1 MTRVLGIDGGQS
13 GTRLRDSDG
22 HEASSSGVSHLEGD
36 TVRALVDTVT
46 AAWRAGRFDQMDRVV
61 LGLTTAPA
69 DGAAADRLCAGV
81 AATTRAA
88 EVWLADDAVTSHA
101 GALSL
106 GWGVSV
112 IAGTGVASLS
122 LPEAGE
128 PRILGGH
135 GFLLGDEGG
144 AFWIGRRVLASI
156 LRARE
161 GRDPVDDAASGPLS
175 AAAEQRFGS
184 LNDLAGRL
192 HAGARPVDAIAE
204 FARDVF
210 DACEHGDALAI
221 RVVED
226 AVEELVLL
234 VASGTRW
241 AGADGSVVP
250 LALGGR
256 LLANGTPLRRGLEA
270 ALHRVEL
277 PVVSRSADRSP
288 VEGAVLLGLRDAPGR
303 YASLVH
309 RWREKV
315 AA

>member
-22 HEASSSGVSHLEGD
+22 REASSSGVSYLEGD
-36 TVRALVDTVT
+36 TVQALVDTVIV
-46 AAWRAGRFDQMDRVV
+46 AWRAGRFDPVDRVV

-81 AATTRAA
+81 AAATRAA

-112 IAGTGVASLS
+112 VAGTGVASFA

-128 PRILGGH
+128 GRIVGGH

-144 AFWIGRRVLASI
+144 AFWIGRRALASI

-161 GRDPVDDAASGPLS
+161 GRDPEGVATSGPLPT
-175 AAAEQRFGS
+175 AAVQRFGS
-184 LNDLAGRL
+184 LDDMPARL
-192 HAGARPVDAIAE
+192 HASARPVDAIAD

-210 DACEHGDALAI
+210 DACEDGDSLATQ
-221 RVVED
+221 VVDD
-226 AVEELVLL
+226 AAGELSLL

-241 AGADGSVVP
+241 AGADGSAVP
-250 LALGGR
+250 LAVGGR
-256 LLANGTPLRRGLEA
+256 LLADGTPLRRSLEA
-270 ALHRVEL
+270 ALGRANL
-277 PVVSRSADRSP
+277 PVVLRPADSNP
-288 VEGAVLLGLRDAPGR
+288 VEGAVLLGLRGDPRR
-303 YASLVH
+303 YGQLVL
-309 RWREKV
+309 RWRQE
-315 AA
+315 AAV